1 MSVKWARIIYYLT
14 SGGKVSGKAST
25 SMKPDISPTD
35 EERIT
40 QYVSSWPTNLDRKT
54 GTSSTPV
61 GEGSSWTINETT
73 GEVTKFS
80 LVLGNKTYTSEDYG
94 LRWAKFSY
102 ADTSSFKMQY
112 HVDAI
117 LYEKTTVEKV
127 IDTLNLSK
135 QVTDYALDS
144 NGGEQTSASFT
155 FNIVDVNAQGD
166 VLGKV
171 LIPLTVTANGKD
183 AVKLDA
189 GTYAHTELAPGYYKV
204 VEVQNENDLKAW
216 NAANEVYFTVYTNG
230 TVKLTENKETTPT
243 ITNSAKKYSVTYE
256 LMGGTGTIDAA
267 SGLKYNQTYKI
278 SETVPTKSGNVF
290 RGWSESSTGDAVYQ
304 PGQEITIDG
313 SKTLYAVWSPATVTK
328 EVVMSNTTVDNV
340 VNKNDYATVV
350 TDDNDNCV
358 AYTLDGTASI
368 LYKVTV
374 VGYPGATVKITD
386 TPTNGTVTYVDAVG
400 ATTTDGN
407 TVTLSAASA
416 TLYYAVEVTDVTD
429 DTPKTVGNS
438 IDWSL
443 GEVDGTTAAKDVTV
457 YKTTQT
463 LNIEKSITQVKR
475 GEEVLDVV
483 TDDTVLFVGDE
494 VTYQVVVT
502 NASSAP
508 LTDVVVRDVT
518 SAKGMMPGTVS
529 LQIND
534 GAVTTLTSSWGTLS
548 NGNQAVNWTIPSLG
562 YDLEEDKG
570 DTAIITYSYTVV
582 GDDRSPEGEKSLT
595 NSAAALAGMTQGNSR
610 STHNFVEVPALD
622 VTKTGTPNV
631 SETGIMQISY
641 TVNVTNTGNAALS
654 QMVLNDAKFQGT
666 VEVKKGDT
674 AVSAS
679 LNGTELTVS
688 DSLAVGETM
697 TVTYNYEVTEEAEA
711 NGTLTVTNTVDVT
724 GTTAAGATATKSA
737 TAETEVYAGNVE
749 LELAPIVIYTGGD
762 GSNQAVVGDDGEMV
776 DANEAGLPTFGMTMT
791 LPDGSPVKVTGAGV
805 AAELYD
811 VTSDDGER
819 ANFKWSAVA
828 YNGNATVLM
837 QLTPE
842 KGTDAARIKLID
854 DKGNA
859 VTSDEF
865 SVEDTLCQTY
875 DTELYVW
882 EEEGTQII
890 AEVDGKYYNIHYE
903 NSTLTIR
910 GTTPDAKTNTVANDA
925 SQLKPD
931 VDVPQAV
938 VPSDASYYYVSGNG
952 DNSGVLKVEDT
963 SSVSLLVDEIVD
975 QSVETDQ
982 QYVQMMKDKVE
993 ADGGVLGKVPAD
1005 TTRTWRFFYM
1015 DLVLANNGNAVLT
1028 TDKDVTIYWPYPNG
1042 VTYQD
1047 VVDGKYDVKVLH
1059 YTGLN
1064 RNYASDAF
1072 ATELNDCRMAVYTV
1086 TPTEQGLCF
1095 TVPSSDGFS
1104 PYALVYQ
1111 TSTKTPE
1118 EKPGTD
1124 EGNGG
1129 SSDNSNSNNNQTT
1142 TTSNTTE
1149 SKATAPAATPAP
1161 TAASII
1167 PQTGDSLPLGLLFAV
1182 AGLAVAAMVALTV
1195 VYRRRRDK

>member
-1 MSVKWARIIYYLT
+1 M
-14 SGGKVSGKAST
+14 
-25 SMKPDISPTD
+25 
-35 EERIT
+35 
-40 QYVSSWPTNLDRKT
+40 
-54 GTSSTPV
+54 TPV
-61 GEGSSWTINETT
+61 PEATAVPAESDQSAAEVTEEPTAPATEDANETT
-73 GEVTKFS
+73 
-80 LVLGNKTYTSEDYG
+80 D
-94 LRWAKFSY
+94 
-102 ADTSSFKMQY
+102 
-112 HVDAI
+112 
-117 LYEKTTVEKV
+117 
-127 IDTLNLSK
+127 
-135 QVTDYALDS
+135 
-144 NGGEQTSASFT
+144 
-155 FNIVDVNAQGD
+155 
-166 VLGKV
+166 
-171 LIPLTVTANGKD
+171 
-183 AVKLDA
+183 
-189 GTYAHTELAPGYYKV
+189 
-204 VEVQNENDLKAW
+204 
-216 NAANEVYFTVYTNG
+216 
-230 TVKLTENKETTPT
+230 
-243 ITNSAKKYSVTYE
+243 
-256 LMGGTGTIDAA
+256 
-267 SGLKYNQTYKI
+267 
-278 SETVPTKSGNVF
+278 
-290 RGWSESSTGDAVYQ
+290 
-304 PGQEITIDG
+304 
-313 SKTLYAVWSPATVTK
+313 
-328 EVVMSNTTVDNV
+328 
-340 VNKNDYATVV
+340 
-350 TDDNDNCV
+350 
-358 AYTLDGTASI
+358 
-368 LYKVTV
+368 
-374 VGYPGATVKITD
+374 
-386 TPTNGTVTYVDAVG
+386 
-400 ATTTDGN
+400 
-407 TVTLSAASA
+407 LSAEAAMLANDAS
-416 TLYYAVEVTDVTD
+416 
-429 DTPKTVGNS
+429 
-438 IDWSL
+438 
-443 GEVDGTTAAKDVTV
+443 
-457 YKTTQT
+457 
-463 LNIEKSITQVKR
+463 
-475 GEEVLDVV
+475 
-483 TDDTVLFVGDE
+483 
-494 VTYQVVVT
+494 TYQVIVT

-529 LQIND
+529 LQING
-534 GAVTTLTSSWGTLS
+534 GAVTSLTSSWGTLS
-548 NGNQAVNWTIPSLG
+548 NGNQAVNWTIPSLD

-582 GDDRSPEGEKSLT
+582 GDDRSPEDEKSLT
-595 NSAAALAGMTQGNSR
+595 NNAAALAGTTQGSSR

-654 QMVLNDAKFQGT
+654 QMVLKDAKFKGA

-697 TVTYNYEVTEEAEA
+697 TVTYNYEVTEEAA
-711 NGTLTVTNTVDVT
+711 ADGTLTVTNTVDVT

-737 TAETEVYAGNVE
+737 TAETEVYAGNAE

-776 DANEAGLPTFGMTMT
+776 DANEAGLLTFGMTMT
-791 LPDGSPVKVTGAGV
+791 LPDGSPVKVTGAGAV
-805 AAELYD
+805 AELYD

-875 DTELYVW
+875 DTELYVQ

-890 AEVDGKYYNIHYE
+890 AEVNGKYYNIHYE

-925 SQLKPD
+925 SQLKAD

-1028 TDKDVTIYWPYPNG
+1028 TDKDVTIYWPYPDG

-1111 TSTKTPE
+1111 ASTKTPE
-1118 EKPGTD
+1118 ENPGTD

-1129 SSDNSNSNNNQTT
+1129 SSDNSNSNSNNNQTT

-1167 PQTGDSLPLGLLFAV
+1167 PQTATACLSACCLQWLAWQWLPWL
-1182 AGLAVAAMVALTV
+1182 
-1195 VYRRRRDK
+1195 R

>member
-1 MSVKWARIIYYLT
+1 MTAVPEATAVPAESDQSAAEVT
-14 SGGKVSGKAST
+14 EE
-25 SMKPDISPTD
+25 PTAPATED
-35 EERIT
+35 A
-40 QYVSSWPTNLDRKT
+40 
-54 GTSSTPV
+54 
-61 GEGSSWTINETT
+61 NETT
-73 GEVTKFS
+73 
-80 LVLGNKTYTSEDYG
+80 D
-94 LRWAKFSY
+94 
-102 ADTSSFKMQY
+102 
-112 HVDAI
+112 
-117 LYEKTTVEKV
+117 
-127 IDTLNLSK
+127 
-135 QVTDYALDS
+135 
-144 NGGEQTSASFT
+144 
-155 FNIVDVNAQGD
+155 
-166 VLGKV
+166 
-171 LIPLTVTANGKD
+171 
-183 AVKLDA
+183 
-189 GTYAHTELAPGYYKV
+189 
-204 VEVQNENDLKAW
+204 
-216 NAANEVYFTVYTNG
+216 
-230 TVKLTENKETTPT
+230 
-243 ITNSAKKYSVTYE
+243 
-256 LMGGTGTIDAA
+256 
-267 SGLKYNQTYKI
+267 
-278 SETVPTKSGNVF
+278 
-290 RGWSESSTGDAVYQ
+290 
-304 PGQEITIDG
+304 
-313 SKTLYAVWSPATVTK
+313 
-328 EVVMSNTTVDNV
+328 
-340 VNKNDYATVV
+340 
-350 TDDNDNCV
+350 
-358 AYTLDGTASI
+358 
-368 LYKVTV
+368 
-374 VGYPGATVKITD
+374 
-386 TPTNGTVTYVDAVG
+386 
-400 ATTTDGN
+400 
-407 TVTLSAASA
+407 LSAEAAMLANDAS
-416 TLYYAVEVTDVTD
+416 
-429 DTPKTVGNS
+429 
-438 IDWSL
+438 
-443 GEVDGTTAAKDVTV
+443 
-457 YKTTQT
+457 
-463 LNIEKSITQVKR
+463 
-475 GEEVLDVV
+475 
-483 TDDTVLFVGDE
+483 
-494 VTYQVVVT
+494 TYQVVVT

-508 LTDVVVRDVT
+508 LTGVVVRDVT
-518 SAKGMMPGTVS
+518 SAKGMLPGTVS
-529 LQIND
+529 LQING
-534 GAVTTLTSSWGTLS
+534 GAVTSLTSSWGTLS
-548 NGNQAVNWTIPSLG
+548 NGNQAVNWTIPSLD

-582 GDDRSPEGEKSLT
+582 GDDRSPEDEKSLT
-595 NSAAALAGMTQGNSR
+595 NNAAALAGTTQGSSR

-622 VTKTGTPNV
+622 VTKTDTPNV

-654 QMVLNDAKFQGT
+654 QMVLKDAKFQGA

-674 AVSAS
+674 AMSAS

-697 TVTYNYEVTEEAEA
+697 TVTYNYEVTEEAA
-711 NGTLTVTNTVDVT
+711 ADGTLTVTNTVDVT

-737 TAETEVYAGNVE
+737 TAETEVYAGNAE
-749 LELAPIVIYTGGD
+749 LELALIVIYTGGD

-791 LPDGSPVKVTGAGV
+791 LPDGSPVKVTGAGAV
-805 AAELYD
+805 AELYD

-875 DTELYVW
+875 DTELYVQ

-925 SQLKPD
+925 SQLNPD

-938 VPSDASYYYVSGNG
+938 VSSDASYYYVSGNG
-952 DNSGVLKVEDT
+952 NNSGTLKVGDT

-1028 TDKDVTIYWPYPNG
+1028 TDKDVTIYWPYPDG

-1118 EKPGTD
+1118 ENPGTD

-1129 SSDNSNSNNNQTT
+1129 SSDNSNSNSNNNQTT

-1167 PQTGDSLPLGLLFAV
+1167 PQTAT
-1182 AGLAVAAMVALTV
+1182 A
-1195 VYRRRRDK
+1195 

>member
-1 MSVKWARIIYYLT
+1 MTAVPEATAVPAESDQSAAEVT
-14 SGGKVSGKAST
+14 EE
-25 SMKPDISPTD
+25 PTAPATED
-35 EERIT
+35 A
-40 QYVSSWPTNLDRKT
+40 
-54 GTSSTPV
+54 
-61 GEGSSWTINETT
+61 NETT
-73 GEVTKFS
+73 
-80 LVLGNKTYTSEDYG
+80 D
-94 LRWAKFSY
+94 
-102 ADTSSFKMQY
+102 
-112 HVDAI
+112 
-117 LYEKTTVEKV
+117 
-127 IDTLNLSK
+127 
-135 QVTDYALDS
+135 
-144 NGGEQTSASFT
+144 
-155 FNIVDVNAQGD
+155 
-166 VLGKV
+166 
-171 LIPLTVTANGKD
+171 
-183 AVKLDA
+183 
-189 GTYAHTELAPGYYKV
+189 
-204 VEVQNENDLKAW
+204 
-216 NAANEVYFTVYTNG
+216 
-230 TVKLTENKETTPT
+230 
-243 ITNSAKKYSVTYE
+243 
-256 LMGGTGTIDAA
+256 
-267 SGLKYNQTYKI
+267 
-278 SETVPTKSGNVF
+278 
-290 RGWSESSTGDAVYQ
+290 
-304 PGQEITIDG
+304 
-313 SKTLYAVWSPATVTK
+313 
-328 EVVMSNTTVDNV
+328 
-340 VNKNDYATVV
+340 
-350 TDDNDNCV
+350 
-358 AYTLDGTASI
+358 
-368 LYKVTV
+368 
-374 VGYPGATVKITD
+374 
-386 TPTNGTVTYVDAVG
+386 
-400 ATTTDGN
+400 
-407 TVTLSAASA
+407 LSAEAAMLANDAS
-416 TLYYAVEVTDVTD
+416 
-429 DTPKTVGNS
+429 
-438 IDWSL
+438 
-443 GEVDGTTAAKDVTV
+443 
-457 YKTTQT
+457 
-463 LNIEKSITQVKR
+463 
-475 GEEVLDVV
+475 
-483 TDDTVLFVGDE
+483 
-494 VTYQVVVT
+494 TYQVVVT

-508 LTDVVVRDVT
+508 LTGVVVRDVT
-518 SAKGMMPGTVS
+518 SAKGMLPGTVS
-529 LQIND
+529 LQING
-534 GAVTTLTSSWGTLS
+534 GAVTSLTSSWGTLS
-548 NGNQAVNWTIPSLG
+548 NGNQAVNWTIPSLD

-582 GDDRSPEGEKSLT
+582 GDDRSPEDEKSLT
-595 NSAAALAGMTQGNSR
+595 NNAAALAGTTQGSSR

-622 VTKTGTPNV
+622 VTKTDTPNV

-654 QMVLNDAKFQGT
+654 QMVLKDAKFQGA

-674 AVSAS
+674 AMSAS

-697 TVTYNYEVTEEAEA
+697 TVTYNYEVTEEAA
-711 NGTLTVTNTVDVT
+711 ADGTLTVTNTVDVT

-737 TAETEVYAGNVE
+737 TAETEVYAGNAE
-749 LELAPIVIYTGGD
+749 LELALIVIYTGGD
-762 GSNQAVVGDDGEMV
+762 GSNQAVVGDDGEMF

-791 LPDGSPVKVTGAGV
+791 LPDNTPVTVEDNEA

-875 DTELYVW
+875 DTELYVQ

-963 SSVSLLVDEIVD
+963 SSVFLLVDEIVD

-1005 TTRTWRFFYM
+1005 TTRIWRFFYM

-1028 TDKDVTIYWPYPNG
+1028 TDKDVTIYWPYPDG

-1111 TSTKTPE
+1111 ASTKTPE
-1118 EKPGTD
+1118 ENPGTD

>member
-1 MSVKWARIIYYLT
+1 M
-14 SGGKVSGKAST
+14 
-25 SMKPDISPTD
+25 
-35 EERIT
+35 
-40 QYVSSWPTNLDRKT
+40 
-54 GTSSTPV
+54 
-61 GEGSSWTINETT
+61 
-73 GEVTKFS
+73 
-80 LVLGNKTYTSEDYG
+80 
-94 LRWAKFSY
+94 
-102 ADTSSFKMQY
+102 
-112 HVDAI
+112 
-117 LYEKTTVEKV
+117 
-127 IDTLNLSK
+127 
-135 QVTDYALDS
+135 
-144 NGGEQTSASFT
+144 
-155 FNIVDVNAQGD
+155 
-166 VLGKV
+166 
-171 LIPLTVTANGKD
+171 
-183 AVKLDA
+183 
-189 GTYAHTELAPGYYKV
+189 
-204 VEVQNENDLKAW
+204 
-216 NAANEVYFTVYTNG
+216 
-230 TVKLTENKETTPT
+230 
-243 ITNSAKKYSVTYE
+243 
-256 LMGGTGTIDAA
+256 
-267 SGLKYNQTYKI
+267 
-278 SETVPTKSGNVF
+278 
-290 RGWSESSTGDAVYQ
+290 YQ

-340 VNKNDYATVV
+340 VNKNNYATVV

-358 AYTLDGTASI
+358 AYTLDGNASI

-374 VGYPGATVKITD
+374 EGYQGATVTITD
-386 TPTNGTVTYVDAVG
+386 TPTNGAVTYVAAVG
-400 ATTTDGN
+400 ATTADGT
-407 TVTLSAASA
+407 TVTLNAAKA
-416 TLYYAVEVTDVTD
+416 TLYYAVEVTGVTD
-429 DTPKTVGNS
+429 KAPKKVGNS
-438 IDWSL
+438 IAWSL
-443 GEVDGTTAAKDVTV
+443 DEANGTTAADDVTV

-463 LNIEKSITQVKR
+463 LEIEKSITQVKR

-494 VTYQVVVT
+494 VTYQVIVT
-502 NASSAP
+502 NMSSAS

-518 SAKGMMPGTVS
+518 SAKGTLPGTVS

-534 GAVTTLTSSWGTLS
+534 GAVTSLTSKWSTL

-562 YDLEEDKG
+562 YDLEEGKG

-595 NSAAALAGMTQGNSR
+595 NSAAALAGTTQGNSR
-610 STHNFVEVPALD
+610 STQNFVEVPALD

-641 TVNVTNTGNAALS
+641 TVKVTNTGNAALS
-654 QMVLNDAKFQGT
+654 QMVLNDAKFKDT
-666 VEVKKGDT
+666 VVEVKKGDT

-679 LNGTELTVS
+679 LNDTELTVS
-688 DSLAVGETM
+688 EPLAVGETM
-697 TVTYNYEVTEEAEA
+697 TVTYNYKVTEEAEA
-711 NGTLTVTNTVDVT
+711 DGTLTVTNTVDVT

-762 GSNQAVVGDDGEMV
+762 GSNQAVVGDNGELV

-791 LPDGSPVKVTGAGV
+791 LPDGSPVKVTGAGA

-811 VTSDDGER
+811 VTSDKGER
-819 ANFKWSAVA
+819 ATYNWSAIA

-837 QLTPE
+837 QLTPGE
-842 KGTDAARIKLID
+842 DTAAARIKLID

-875 DTELYVW
+875 DTELYVQ
-882 EEEGTQII
+882 EEEGTTII
-890 AEVDGKYYNIHYE
+890 AEVDGKYYNITYQ

-1028 TDKDVTIYWPYPNG
+1028 TDKDVTIYWPYPDG

-1118 EKPGTD
+1118 ENPGTD

-1129 SSDNSNSNNNQTT
+1129 SSDNSNNNSNNNNQTT

>member
-1 MSVKWARIIYYLT
+1 M
-14 SGGKVSGKAST
+14 
-25 SMKPDISPTD
+25 
-35 EERIT
+35 
-40 QYVSSWPTNLDRKT
+40 
-54 GTSSTPV
+54 TPV
-61 GEGSSWTINETT
+61 PEATAVPAESDQSAAEVTEEPTAPATEDANETT
-73 GEVTKFS
+73 
-80 LVLGNKTYTSEDYG
+80 D
-94 LRWAKFSY
+94 
-102 ADTSSFKMQY
+102 
-112 HVDAI
+112 
-117 LYEKTTVEKV
+117 
-127 IDTLNLSK
+127 
-135 QVTDYALDS
+135 
-144 NGGEQTSASFT
+144 
-155 FNIVDVNAQGD
+155 
-166 VLGKV
+166 
-171 LIPLTVTANGKD
+171 
-183 AVKLDA
+183 
-189 GTYAHTELAPGYYKV
+189 
-204 VEVQNENDLKAW
+204 
-216 NAANEVYFTVYTNG
+216 
-230 TVKLTENKETTPT
+230 
-243 ITNSAKKYSVTYE
+243 
-256 LMGGTGTIDAA
+256 
-267 SGLKYNQTYKI
+267 
-278 SETVPTKSGNVF
+278 
-290 RGWSESSTGDAVYQ
+290 
-304 PGQEITIDG
+304 
-313 SKTLYAVWSPATVTK
+313 
-328 EVVMSNTTVDNV
+328 
-340 VNKNDYATVV
+340 
-350 TDDNDNCV
+350 
-358 AYTLDGTASI
+358 
-368 LYKVTV
+368 
-374 VGYPGATVKITD
+374 
-386 TPTNGTVTYVDAVG
+386 
-400 ATTTDGN
+400 
-407 TVTLSAASA
+407 LSAEAAMLANDAS
-416 TLYYAVEVTDVTD
+416 
-429 DTPKTVGNS
+429 
-438 IDWSL
+438 
-443 GEVDGTTAAKDVTV
+443 
-457 YKTTQT
+457 
-463 LNIEKSITQVKR
+463 
-475 GEEVLDVV
+475 
-483 TDDTVLFVGDE
+483 
-494 VTYQVVVT
+494 TYQVIVT

-508 LTDVVVRDVT
+508 LTGVVVRDVT
-518 SAKGMMPGTVS
+518 SAKGMLPGTVS
-529 LQIND
+529 LQING
-534 GAVTTLTSSWGTLS
+534 GAVTSLTSSWGTLS

-582 GDDRSPEGEKSLT
+582 GDDRSPEDEKSLT
-595 NSAAALAGMTQGNSR
+595 NNAAALAGTTQGSSR

-654 QMVLNDAKFQGT
+654 QMVLKDAKFQGT
-666 VEVKKGDT
+666 VEVKKGD
-674 AVSAS
+674 AAMSAS

-688 DSLAVGETM
+688 EPLAVGETM
-697 TVTYNYEVTEEAEA
+697 TVTYNYEVTEEAAED
-711 NGTLTVTNTVDVT
+711 GTLTVTNTVNVT
-724 GTTAAGATATKSA
+724 GTTADNVTTTKPATAD
-737 TAETEVYAGNVE
+737 TEVYAGEVE
-749 LELAPIVIYTGGD
+749 LKLAPIVIYTGGD
-762 GSNQAVVGDDGEMV
+762 GSNQAVVGDDGEMF

-791 LPDGSPVKVTGAGV
+791 LPDNTPVTVEDNEA

-875 DTELYVW
+875 DTELYVQ

-890 AEVDGKYYNIHYE
+890 AEVNGKYYNIHYE

-1028 TDKDVTIYWPYPNG
+1028 TDKDVTIYWPYPDG

-1086 TPTEQGLCF
+1086 TPTKQGLCF

-1118 EKPGTD
+1118 ENPGTD

-1129 SSDNSNSNNNQTT
+1129 SSDNSNSDNNQTT

>member
-1 MSVKWARIIYYLT
+1 M
-14 SGGKVSGKAST
+14 
-25 SMKPDISPTD
+25 
-35 EERIT
+35 
-40 QYVSSWPTNLDRKT
+40 
-54 GTSSTPV
+54 TPV
-61 GEGSSWTINETT
+61 PEATAVPAESDQSAAEVTEEPTAPATEDANETT
-73 GEVTKFS
+73 
-80 LVLGNKTYTSEDYG
+80 D
-94 LRWAKFSY
+94 
-102 ADTSSFKMQY
+102 
-112 HVDAI
+112 
-117 LYEKTTVEKV
+117 
-127 IDTLNLSK
+127 
-135 QVTDYALDS
+135 
-144 NGGEQTSASFT
+144 
-155 FNIVDVNAQGD
+155 
-166 VLGKV
+166 
-171 LIPLTVTANGKD
+171 
-183 AVKLDA
+183 
-189 GTYAHTELAPGYYKV
+189 
-204 VEVQNENDLKAW
+204 
-216 NAANEVYFTVYTNG
+216 
-230 TVKLTENKETTPT
+230 
-243 ITNSAKKYSVTYE
+243 
-256 LMGGTGTIDAA
+256 
-267 SGLKYNQTYKI
+267 
-278 SETVPTKSGNVF
+278 
-290 RGWSESSTGDAVYQ
+290 
-304 PGQEITIDG
+304 
-313 SKTLYAVWSPATVTK
+313 
-328 EVVMSNTTVDNV
+328 
-340 VNKNDYATVV
+340 
-350 TDDNDNCV
+350 
-358 AYTLDGTASI
+358 
-368 LYKVTV
+368 
-374 VGYPGATVKITD
+374 
-386 TPTNGTVTYVDAVG
+386 
-400 ATTTDGN
+400 
-407 TVTLSAASA
+407 LSAEAAMLANDAS
-416 TLYYAVEVTDVTD
+416 
-429 DTPKTVGNS
+429 
-438 IDWSL
+438 
-443 GEVDGTTAAKDVTV
+443 
-457 YKTTQT
+457 
-463 LNIEKSITQVKR
+463 
-475 GEEVLDVV
+475 
-483 TDDTVLFVGDE
+483 
-494 VTYQVVVT
+494 TYQVVVT
-502 NASSAP
+502 NASSAS

-518 SAKGMMPGTVS
+518 SAKGTLPGTVS

-534 GAVTTLTSSWGTLS
+534 GAVTSLTSKWSTL
-548 NGNQAVNWTIPSLG
+548 NGSQAVDWTIPSLG

-582 GDDRSPEGEKSLT
+582 GDDRSPEDEKSLT
-595 NSAAALAGMTQGNSR
+595 NNAAALAGTTQGSSR

-654 QMVLNDAKFQGT
+654 QMVLKDAKFQGA

-697 TVTYNYEVTEEAEA
+697 TVTYNYEVTEEAA
-711 NGTLTVTNTVDVT
+711 ADGTLTVTNTVDVT

-737 TAETEVYAGNVE
+737 TAETEVYAGEVE
-749 LELAPIVIYTGGD
+749 LKLAPIVIYTGGD

-791 LPDGSPVKVTGAGV
+791 LPDNTPVTVEDNEA

-875 DTELYVW
+875 DTELYVQ

-925 SQLKPD
+925 SQLNPD

-1028 TDKDVTIYWPYPNG
+1028 TDKDVTIYWPYPDG

-1111 TSTKTPE
+1111 ASTKTPE

-1129 SSDNSNSNNNQTT
+1129 SSDNSNSNSNNNQTT

-1167 PQTGDSLPLGLLFAV
+1167 PQTATACLSACCLQWPAWQWLPWL
-1182 AGLAVAAMVALTV
+1182 
-1195 VYRRRRDK
+1195 R

>member
-1 MSVKWARIIYYLT
+1 M
-14 SGGKVSGKAST
+14 
-25 SMKPDISPTD
+25 
-35 EERIT
+35 
-40 QYVSSWPTNLDRKT
+40 
-54 GTSSTPV
+54 TPV
-61 GEGSSWTINETT
+61 PEATAVPAESDQSAAEVTEEPTAPATEDANETT
-73 GEVTKFS
+73 
-80 LVLGNKTYTSEDYG
+80 D
-94 LRWAKFSY
+94 
-102 ADTSSFKMQY
+102 
-112 HVDAI
+112 
-117 LYEKTTVEKV
+117 
-127 IDTLNLSK
+127 
-135 QVTDYALDS
+135 
-144 NGGEQTSASFT
+144 
-155 FNIVDVNAQGD
+155 
-166 VLGKV
+166 
-171 LIPLTVTANGKD
+171 
-183 AVKLDA
+183 
-189 GTYAHTELAPGYYKV
+189 
-204 VEVQNENDLKAW
+204 
-216 NAANEVYFTVYTNG
+216 
-230 TVKLTENKETTPT
+230 
-243 ITNSAKKYSVTYE
+243 
-256 LMGGTGTIDAA
+256 
-267 SGLKYNQTYKI
+267 
-278 SETVPTKSGNVF
+278 
-290 RGWSESSTGDAVYQ
+290 
-304 PGQEITIDG
+304 
-313 SKTLYAVWSPATVTK
+313 
-328 EVVMSNTTVDNV
+328 
-340 VNKNDYATVV
+340 
-350 TDDNDNCV
+350 
-358 AYTLDGTASI
+358 
-368 LYKVTV
+368 
-374 VGYPGATVKITD
+374 
-386 TPTNGTVTYVDAVG
+386 
-400 ATTTDGN
+400 
-407 TVTLSAASA
+407 LSAEAAMLANDAS
-416 TLYYAVEVTDVTD
+416 
-429 DTPKTVGNS
+429 
-438 IDWSL
+438 
-443 GEVDGTTAAKDVTV
+443 
-457 YKTTQT
+457 
-463 LNIEKSITQVKR
+463 
-475 GEEVLDVV
+475 
-483 TDDTVLFVGDE
+483 
-494 VTYQVVVT
+494 TYQVVVT

-529 LQIND
+529 LQING
-534 GAVTTLTSSWGTLS
+534 GAVTSLTSSWGTLS
-548 NGNQAVNWTIPSLG
+548 NGNQAVNWTIPSLD

-582 GDDRSPEGEKSLT
+582 GDDRSPEDEKSLT
-595 NSAAALAGMTQGNSR
+595 NNAAALAGTTQGSSR

-654 QMVLNDAKFQGT
+654 QMVLKDAKFKGA

-674 AVSAS
+674 AMSAS

-697 TVTYNYEVTEEAEA
+697 TVTYNYEVTEEAA
-711 NGTLTVTNTVDVT
+711 ADGTLTVTNTVDVT

-737 TAETEVYAGNVE
+737 TAETEVYAGEVE
-749 LELAPIVIYTGGD
+749 LKLAPIVIYTGGD
-762 GSNQAVVGDDGEMV
+762 GSNQAVVGDDGEMF

-791 LPDGSPVKVTGAGV
+791 LPDNTPVTVEDNEA

-828 YNGNATVLM
+828 YNGSATVLM

-875 DTELYVW
+875 DTELYVQ

-890 AEVDGKYYNIHYE
+890 AKVNGKYYNIHYE

-1028 TDKDVTIYWPYPNG
+1028 TDKDVTIYWPYPDG

-1111 TSTKTPE
+1111 ASTKTPE

-1167 PQTGDSLPLGLLFAV
+1167 PQTATACLSACCLQWLAWQWLPWL
-1182 AGLAVAAMVALTV
+1182 
-1195 VYRRRRDK
+1195 R